1 MEKTSTIAAI
11 RDLGQRDGRE
21 ATLRGWLVAR
31 RSGGK
36 VCFLTVRD
44 GTGLCQCVVEPSA
57 AAAFTLAGEL
67 TPESSLTVT
76 GVIRAEARAPG
87 GYEMA
92 VTRLHVLQRAVDYPI
107 TRKAHGIEFLMDHRH
122 LWLRSARQTAILKIR
137 HTIIRACREYFDRN
151 GFTLVDTPILV
162 SGAGED
168 RQSLFSVDYFG
179 EPAQLTQ
186 TGQLHLETACMA
198 LGKVYCFGPTFRA
211 EKSKTRR
218 HLTEFWMI
226 EPEIA
231 FADVD
236 EVMAVAESLICDV
249 VARVVESHPAE
260 LALLGRDVA
269 ALREIRAPFPRLTYQ
284 EAMEVLR
291 GPETRERLTRE
302 IETDRVRLSESI
314 HQADE
319 LERQRAGETKA
330 WKQEQLDQLIREA
343 RESIHELEQE
353 LAVKPQHLDLAQNFE
368 WGKDLGGSDETIL
381 SRRQPQPMFVTD
393 YPREVKAFYMKVH
406 PLDARLVRNFDL
418 LAPEGYGEIIGGSQ
432 REEDEATLRASLAA
446 KGLNP
451 EDYAWYLD
459 LRKYGSVPHGGFG
472 LGIERT
478 VTWLCGLKHVR
489 ETIAYPRLMGRLR
502 P

>member
-1 MEKTSTIAAI
+1 
-11 RDLGQRDGRE
+11 
-21 ATLRGWLVAR
+21 
-31 RSGGK
+31 
-36 VCFLTVRD
+36 
-44 GTGLCQCVVEPSA
+44 VEPGA
-57 AAAFTLAGEL
+57 VAAFAQAQDVP
-67 TPESSLTVT
+67 PESSLIVT
-76 GVIRAEARAPG
+76 GTIRAEPRAPG

-92 VTRLHVLQRAVDYPI
+92 VTDLQVLQRAVDYPI

-151 GFTLVDTPILV
+151 EFTLVDTPILV

-236 EVMAVAESLICDV
+236 EVMAVAETLICTV
-249 VARVVESHPAE
+249 VARVLEAHAADLV
-260 LALLGRDVA
+260 LLGRDVA

-284 EAMEVLR
+284 DAMEVLR

-302 IETDRVRLSESI
+302 IERDQVLLSESI
-314 HQADE
+314 RQVDE
-319 LERQRAGETKA
+319 LERHRAGETQV
-330 WKQEQLDQLIREA
+330 WKQDQLDQRIREI
-343 RESIHELEQE
+343 RETIHEVEQE
-353 LAVKPQHLDLAQNFE
+353 LAVKPQHLELAQNFE

-381 SRRQPQPMFVTD
+381 SRRQPQPLFVTD

-406 PLDARLVRNFDL
+406 PGDPRLVRNFDL

-432 REEDEATLRASLAA
+432 REDDESLLRESLAA

-478 VTWLCGLKHVR
+478 VSWLCGLKHVR